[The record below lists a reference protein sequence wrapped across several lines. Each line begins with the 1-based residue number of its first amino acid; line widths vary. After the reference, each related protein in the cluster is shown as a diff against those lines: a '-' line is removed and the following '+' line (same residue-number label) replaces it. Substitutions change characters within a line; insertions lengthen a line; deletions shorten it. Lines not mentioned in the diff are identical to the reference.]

1 MNRKRLPLLAGVA
14 CIALF
19 SIFQPAACQ
28 DLTND
33 KTIDLADVQAFLQNV
48 ANQKIISSALDLNG
62 DGAVDLK
69 DALLFGQ
76 WVTGLWHDPSR
87 GFSSLYLSNQA
98 DTAAYAAYRKNLN
111 DRKNVWTAADLKSRY
126 PDNTVKTSLN
136 YSNDQVAYLDSM
148 AVKLAKIELQEFHRV
163 SNAAYISGFT
173 SQVLKNGMAVDGAMD
188 FPNFYTAFDAIHSS
202 DLPVIFTT
210 DALLQTVYQSYDNIL
225 LQLETNRFSA
235 MLETILKSS
244 LAYCNKVYD
253 TSAYAGHVRDYLSTG
268 LFLLNP
274 ARSDITKST
283 TVARYL
289 AGIDGQGMGMVAV
302 FDTFRI
308 IDFSQFKPRGHYTQS
323 TLLSNYFKAMM
334 WLSRADLGFSI
345 AGSDATVIQRK
356 ASLVLWDCVV
366 NSGTYPLWLSFNRYI
381 EFMVGTSDGLSIKGL
396 GGLVHDLGGPRIPDF
411 VRTLNRATFDSVVV
425 RNSYGIQL
433 ILSQGKVYD
442 PHQYDSLGLS
452 QIVNFMPQRFI
463 IDSYTFSQLV
473 FPLVDYREL
482 PSSMDIAFVLGDNSA
497 LGDHPDL
504 SIAAVPGILGSQ
516 RQLYD
521 EISGQGWQSNLYTS
535 WLYFLRTLNGA
546 QDNAAVS
553 PVFRTSGW
561 RAKMR
566 NTQLASWA
574 QLRHNTILYAKQS
587 YTGMI
592 SCEYPLAYVEPYP
605 EFFAAVGL
613 YAEKGKSFFAGLDP
627 QVAAYFAKVADI
639 CGKLKAAADLT
650 AQGKPVTPAQYE
662 WLRQVVTPDY
672 VSVGCGSVKIYAGWY
687 FDLIYDINTPW
698 RKTGVI
704 SSNATIADVHTK
716 PADEVGPAKVL
727 HVATGRVNLMAAVI
741 DIDSCKTV
749 FLGPVSSYYDVITTD
764 PTTPQ
769 RLTDETWSGML
780 DSAKAGPRPSWA
792 GFLYK

>member
-1 MNRKRLPLLAGVA
+1 MNGKRLSLLVG
-14 CIALF
+14 
-19 SIFQPAACQ
+19 AACAALVTVYRPSAGQ

-33 KTIDLADVQAFLQNV
+33 TAVNFADVQVFLQNV
-48 ANQKIISSALDLNG
+48 ANQKFISSAMDLNG
-62 DGAVDLK
+62 DGAVNLK
-69 DALLFGQ
+69 DALLYGQ

-87 GFSSLYLSNQA
+87 GFSTLYLSNQA
-98 DTAAYAAYRKNLN
+98 DTAAYAAYKKNIT
-111 DRKNVWTAADLKSRY
+111 DRKGVWTASDLKSRY
-126 PDNTVKTSLN
+126 PDNTVKTPLN
-136 YSNDQVAYLDSM
+136 YSYGQVAYLDS
-148 AVKLAKIELQEFHRV
+148 LAAMLAQLDYNHRSDTGYINGFSTKVLQ
-163 SNAAYISGFT
+163 
-173 SQVLKNGMAVDGAMD
+173 NGMAVYGALD
-188 FPNFYTAFDAIHSS
+188 FPNFYSAFDAIHSS

-210 DALLQTVYQSYDNIL
+210 DALLQTIYQSYDNIL
-225 LQLETNRFSA
+225 IQLETNRFSA

-253 TSAYAGHVRDYLSTG
+253 ASAYADHVRDYLSCG

-274 ARSDITKST
+274 SRTDITKSAA
-283 TVARYL
+283 VSRYL
-289 AGIDGQGMGMVAV
+289 AAIDGQTMGMIAV
-302 FDTFRI
+302 FDTIRI
-308 IDFSQFKPRGHYTQS
+308 VDFSQFKPRGHYTKS

-334 WLSRADLGFSI
+334 WLSRADLGFWI
-345 AGSDATVIQRK
+345 AGSDATTIQKK

-366 NSGTYPLWLSFNRYI
+366 NSGTYPLWLSFNNYI
-381 EFMVGTSDGLSIKGL
+381 EFMVGASDGLSIKGL
-396 GGLVHDLGGPRIPDF
+396 GGLVHDLGGPRIPGF
-411 VRTLNRATFDSVVV
+411 VQSFNTAKFDSVAA
-425 RNSYGIQL
+425 RNNYGIQL

-497 LGDHPDL
+497 LSSHPDL
-504 SIAAVPGILGSQ
+504 SILAVPGILGSQ

-521 EISGQGWQSNLYTS
+521 DISARGWQSNLYTS

-561 RAKMR
+561 RDKMR

-592 SCEYPLAYVEPYP
+592 ICQYPMAYVEPYP

-613 YAEKGKSFFAGLDP
+613 YAEKGRNFFSGLDA
-627 QVAAYFAKVADI
+627 QIAAYFGKVAQI
-639 CGKLKAAADLT
+639 SGNLKAAADLT
-650 AQGKPVTPAQYE
+650 AQGKPVTQTQYE

-672 VSVGCGSVKIYAGWY
+672 VNVFCGQVKIFAGWY
-687 FDLIYDINTPW
+687 FDLIYDIDAPW
-698 RKTGVI
+698 RKTGEI
-704 SSNATIADVHTK
+704 SSYATIADVHTK
-716 PADEVGPAKVL
+716 PADERGPARVL
-727 HVATGRVNLMAAVI
+727 HVATGRVNLMATVVE
-741 DIDSCKTV
+741 IDSCKTV
-749 FLGPVSSYYDVITTD
+749 FVGPVSSYYDVITTD
-764 PTTPQ
+764 PSTPQ

-780 DSAKAGPRPSWA
+780 DSAKAGARPSWA